1 MPSASSTSEIVYKL
15 IKHYQTPI
23 GKECALCLYTGLM
36 FDTGCFRYS
45 NTTPETHRIAA
56 ELIEIGEFAPDEV
69 YRNVYEQLPVAK
81 LRLLSE
87 VLSTLQV
94 TDDGKIASVY
104 ATQEMFRKTG
114 TNTDA
119 VEGIVN
125 QIQAIAG
132 VEVALCVSE
141 MTDRSTKV
149 SLRSQGHVDVSQL
162 AAEFEGGGHAR
173 AAGCRLVAPYLT
185 ALTTLVQTAQR
196 YMDQSSSEYTDCT
209 EGLNHVE
216 NASNRSDL
224 QVAPTTCR
232 LNDIAEFERETVVTF
247 GVFDGIHI
255 GHQTVIDTLLKRA
268 AQHQLMSVLI
278 GFYPHPLA
286 FLAPER
292 CPPLLT
298 PLSKRVEILQHLG
311 IDKIIMLHFDAQIA
325 AMSPEY
331 FVEQVL
337 LKKCRARHVV
347 VGYACQFGKDR
358 AGNAQKLVELSQS
371 ISVWGHHCSTNR
383 NRLAHLSIAPG
394 YERH

>member
-1 MPSASSTSEIVYKL
+1 MPNYRTLASVFDRYHTFALSTHINPDGDAIGSQLALYTFLTEIGKSVKVFNTDAVPKNYKFLPCWDIIEGINAVDTYHPEVLVVLDASTLERIGKPLSKILLPIHKLVNIDHHATAEAFGDVNLIMPTASSTSEIVYNL

-56 ELIEIGEFAPDEV
+56 ELIEIGKFAPDEI

-94 TDDGKIASVY
+94 TDNGKIASVY

-162 AAEFEGGGHAR
+162 ASEFEGGGTHVLQDV
-173 AAGCRLVAPYLT
+173 GSS
-185 ALTTLVQTAQR
+185 ALFSQHSQL
-196 YMDQSSSEYTDCT
+196 
-209 EGLNHVE
+209 LFKPH
-216 NASNRSDL
+216 NAIWIKFPRNTR
-224 QVAPTTCR
+224 
-232 LNDIAEFERETVVTF
+232 
-247 GVFDGIHI
+247 IHGRI
-255 GHQTVIDTLLKRA
+255 KPRGKR
-268 AQHQLMSVLI
+268 Q
-278 GFYPHPLA
+278 
-286 FLAPER
+286 
-292 CPPLLT
+292 
-298 PLSKRVEILQHLG
+298 
-311 IDKIIMLHFDAQIA
+311 
-325 AMSPEY
+325 
-331 FVEQVL
+331 
-337 LKKCRARHVV
+337 
-347 VGYACQFGKDR
+347 
-358 AGNAQKLVELSQS
+358 
-371 ISVWGHHCSTNR
+371 
-383 NRLAHLSIAPG
+383 
-394 YERH
+394 